1 MQIIW
6 TEQARQQ
13 VKSAMDYC
21 KATFGTRILIRFS
34 GQLKADIVRLGKNP
48 FMGLVEPLLE
58 GRNKVYRSLVI
69 HKLYKLVYYVDE
81 ETIYIADLWD
91 VRRDPDR
98 LIARLPL

>member
-1 MQIIW
+1 
-6 TEQARQQ
+6 
-13 VKSAMDYC
+13 
-21 KATFGTRILIRFS
+21 
-34 GQLKADIVRLGKNP
+34 
-48 FMGLVEPLLE
+48 MGLVEPLLE